1 MAMFIEKEKSCN
13 ILKIAENLFVNKI
26 AIKVV
31 KVITLV
37 G

>member
-1 MAMFIEKEKSCN
+1 MFIEKGKSCN

-26 AIKVV
+26 ATKVV

>member
-1 MAMFIEKEKSCN
+1 MFIEKGKSCN
-13 ILKIAENLFVNKI
+13 IFKIAENLFVNKI